1 MIDESL
7 YQATLQY
14 LYHFVDYSLQ
24 RNFRNAPGKFDL
36 TRMFALAKA
45 VGNPQLSYPII
56 HVAGTKGKGS
66 VCALCASALQA
77 AGYRTGLYT
86 SPHLL
91 DFTERIQVNGHPIP
105 PEDLVTLVEEC
116 KPAIA
121 AIPELTWFEITTLLA
136 FLHFARS
143 GADAAVVEVGLGGRL
158 DATNI
163 VDPVVSVIT
172 SLSYDHTAL
181 LGDTLS
187 QIAGEKAGIIKPG
200 RPVVLAPQKKEARL
214 VVERVAAERQAPLVQ
229 VGSDYLFAPLSHTL
243 ESQTLFVWS
252 RSEQALADIY
262 MEDGDAHGWEPARL
276 TVPLLGHHQVE
287 NTATA
292 YAALL
297 TARKHGLAVTE
308 EAIQAGFSQVA
319 WPGRFEIIHRHP
331 AVILDCAHNRD
342 SALKLRLTLDD
353 YFPGLPVVMIF
364 GASEDKDVLGMFTEL
379 LPRVSQ
385 LIITHSYH
393 PRAMETDNLAA
404 IAHQFGHRAII
415 VPDVEKALEKA
426 LHLAND
432 QDVVLVTGS
441 IFVVAGVRQAWQNRA
456 PNQP

>member
-1 MIDESL
+1 MIDESP

-36 TRMFALAKA
+36 IRMFALARA
-45 VGNPQLSYPII
+45 LGNPQQSYPVI

-66 VCALCASALQA
+66 VSALCASALQA

-86 SPHLL
+86 SPHML

-136 FLHFARS
+136 FLHFARN
-143 GADAAVVEVGLGGRL
+143 GAEAAVVEVGLGGRL

-163 VDPVVSVIT
+163 VEPVVSVIT

-200 RPVVLAPQKKEARL
+200 RPVVLAPQKEEARL
-214 VVERVAAERQAPLVQ
+214 VVERVANERQAPLVQ
-229 VGSDYLFAPLSHTL
+229 VGSDYLFVPLSHSL
-243 ESQTLFVWS
+243 ESQTMFVWS
-252 RSEQALADIY
+252 RSEQALADIFF
-262 MEDGDAHGWEPARL
+262 EEGDTHGWAPARL
-276 TVPLLGHHQVE
+276 TIPLLGLHQVE

-292 YAALL
+292 YAALQSV
-297 TARKHGLAVTE
+297 RKQGLAITE
-308 EAIQAGFSQVA
+308 DAIRAGFSQVV

-353 YFPGLPVVMIF
+353 YFPGLPVVMVF

-385 LIITHSYH
+385 LIITHSFH
-393 PRAMETDNLAA
+393 PRAMETEALAA
-404 IAHQFGHRAII
+404 IAHQFGHRVII
-415 VPDVEKALEKA
+415 VPEVEEALEKA

-441 IFVVAGVRQAWQNRA
+441 VFIVAGVRQAWQKRV
-456 PNQP
+456 QKQS